1 MYWSERLASK
11 TGLWAVVLTVSPGA
25 GAHTTTE
32 VMTARKAM
40 IERRMVVNDDEGMR
54 EV

>member
-1 MYWSERLASK
+1 M
-11 TGLWAVVLTVSPGA
+11 VLTISPGA

-40 IERRMVVNDDEGMR
+40 IERRMVVNEDEGDER
-54 EV
+54 SLVFFGGRGEARA